1 MKTTKILFWVFNGLL
16 CALMLWSAIGT
27 FAMPEQTNEM
37 VVKHFGYPTYFMGLL
52 SVAKILGVVALLVP
66 GFPRLKEWAYAGFF
80 FDLIYVVYSSIEVHD
95 PASGIAFM
103 GVFIAIFALAYYFHL
118 KKQRA
123 VATGGNG

>member
-16 CALMLWSAIGT
+16 CALMLWSAIGS

-52 SVAKILGVVALLVP
+52 SVAKILGVIALLVP
-66 GFPRLKEWAYAGFF
+66 GFPRLKEWAYAGFA
-80 FDLIYVVYSSIEVHD
+80 FDLIYATYSSIEVHD
-95 PASGIAFM
+95 PAQAWGFM
-103 GVFIAIFALAYYFHL
+103 FVFILIFALAYIYHL

-123 VATGGNG
+123 VATGGNS